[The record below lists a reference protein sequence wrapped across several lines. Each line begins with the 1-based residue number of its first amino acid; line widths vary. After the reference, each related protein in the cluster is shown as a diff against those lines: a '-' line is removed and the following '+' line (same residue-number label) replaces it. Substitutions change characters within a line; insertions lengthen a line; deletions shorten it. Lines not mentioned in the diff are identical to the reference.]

1 VSIKGV
7 GIMPTKR
14 SVVAVLS
21 LFVFLGFGA
30 LSRGQETQGKYMC
43 TEANPEQVCVESNT
57 CGLAGACT
65 VNIKR
70 TAGSASV
77 TPDAPAARANAPFCV
92 KVGQTVTWKSASKDT
107 GFMLDFG
114 PTSPFSVSG
123 AIMGGSER
131 PVAMVARRKGCYK
144 FSAGACASGATYGK
158 CQSVES
164 ELIVVGNDK

>member
-1 VSIKGV
+1 
-7 GIMPTKR
+7 MPTKP
-14 SVVAVLS
+14 SVVVILS
-21 LFVFLGFGA
+21 LSLFLGFGA
-30 LSRGQETQGKYMC
+30 LSRGQEAQGKYMC
-43 TEANPEQVCVESNT
+43 TESNPEQVCGESNT
-57 CGLAGACT
+57 CGLSGACT

-77 TPDAPAARANAPFCV
+77 TLDAPAAKANAPFCV
-92 KVGQTVTWKSASKDT
+92 KVGQTVTWKSAAKDT